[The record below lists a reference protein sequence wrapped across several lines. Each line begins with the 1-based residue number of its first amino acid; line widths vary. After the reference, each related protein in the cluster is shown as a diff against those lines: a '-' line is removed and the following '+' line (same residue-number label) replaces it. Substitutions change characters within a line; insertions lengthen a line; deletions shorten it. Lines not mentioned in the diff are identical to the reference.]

1 MEYAVAVALHHLGM
15 DVEAR
20 VSQLGDLLGQ
30 QLHTV
35 YRVAEDDG
43 LVDLQLYRHTEAVR
57 LAYKACACWPTHRYV
72 RPVPRSEILMC

>member
-30 QLHTV
+30 QLHTIH
-35 YRVAEDDG
+35 RVAEDDG
-43 LVDLQLYRHTEAVR
+43 LVDLKLHGYTEAVR
-57 LAYKACACWPTHRYV
+57 LAYKACAY
-72 RPVPRSEILMC
+72 